1 VQVVIAGGTGFLG
14 RALTDRLAASGHDVV
29 VLTRRMPSSAGVRH
43 VGWTPDGTARG
54 DWVDELDRADAVVN
68 LTGAGIADRR
78 WTRARKAV
86 LRSSR
91 VLPTRSLV
99 EAIRRSGHR
108 PAVFLQGSAVGVY
121 GDTGDRAVDETGPP
135 GDDYLA
141 HLGVEWEHEA
151 VAAADLGCRV
161 VCLRTGIVLAA
172 DSIPLRKMRLPFV
185 LFVGGPIGSGRQVIS
200 WIHLDD
206 WLAMASWALDTD
218 AAVGPVNA
226 VAPGA
231 VSNATFSKA
240 LGRALGRPSWLPVP
254 AFALRLIFGE
264 LADAA
269 LLGGQRVVPAKAA
282 AADFRFRYPDIDAA
296 LGAIY
301 G

>member
-172 DSIPLRKMRLPFV
+172 DSIPLRKMRLPCV
-185 LFVGGPIGSGRQVIS
+185 LF
-200 WIHLDD
+200 
-206 WLAMASWALDTD
+206 
-218 AAVGPVNA
+218 
-226 VAPGA
+226 